1 MINQRTNLPRDADQR
16 PITREFLESWCKQFR
31 YVLVQFWPGLVGLVI
46 DGGIADLGASVLN
59 ACCRRE
65 NFSPEFF
72 NAEIARWVKLEF
84 PEYPIE
90 ILGRGALSRDQEED
104 LDLMLGF

>member
-1 MINQRTNLPRDADQR
+1 MINQRADLLVEDQR

-31 YVLVQFWPGLVGLVI
+31 YVLVRFWPGLVGLII
-46 DGGIADLGASVLN
+46 DGGIRDLGGSVLN

-65 NFSPEFF
+65 NFSHEFF
-72 NAEIARWVKLEF
+72 NAEIARWVRLEF

-90 ILGRGALSRDQEED
+90 VLARGALSREQMED
-104 LDLMLGF
+104 LDLVLGL